1 MATDVFSIID
11 EAVENPE
18 RDFMGW
24 AEKMRMD
31 GFWTRV
37 RESGDYG
44 RTVFSAYAIASAMLK
59 ADSSLCFPPFA
70 KMKGI
75 PWMGTVSDS
84 LILAG
89 PVAKREP
96 GGTTMMDDRTLEALS
111 TSLAGIMFSY
121 DRASLLDART
131 KPGERKATI
140 VRSRTVKETFGSSRA
155 HALGCDDG
163 KDAHGAGL
171 PGAETMIKGL
181 SAAAGVSGFKEACAA
196 TALRDK
202 HDGHDFTI
210 LAPATTAL
218 SRTALALRFD
228 GMPEDDPVAVN
239 LAVWAFGH
247 WSRPMEDA
255 FINVP
260 WPGADD
266 GAVEAAAMIL
276 DDGDGIP
283 DFISSVLSL
292 MGSWKGPS
300 PSADEVHDL
309 LYGTPHTA
317 DVRNEAI
324 IQLLDFL
331 TQTVYA
337 TEHRKGMDVE
347 AIFDGHHPTESDKAG
362 AERAFARSLH
372 DLLIDREPLSF
383 ITQDLFRVISPL
395 LETLMYQNFDGIGRG
410 YPKGREEIVP
420 VDDSGSGLLFPAP
433 GNGFFAVQ

>member
-11 EAVENPE
+11 ESVENPE
-18 RDFMGW
+18 RDFMKR
-24 AEKMRMD
+24 ADEMKTD

-44 RTVFSAYAIASAMLK
+44 RTVFSAYAISSAMLK
-59 ADSSLCFPPFA
+59 ADDSLCFPPFA
-70 KMKGI
+70 KMKGV
-75 PWMGTVSDS
+75 PWMGTISDS
-84 LILAG
+84 LIQVD
-89 PVAKREP
+89 PVTKRKTS
-96 GGTTMMDDRTLEALS
+96 GTTLVDDGVLEILS
-111 TSLAGIMFSY
+111 TSLADIIFSY
-121 DRASLLDART
+121 DRASLLDVRT
-131 KPGERKATI
+131 KPGEKKATI

-163 KDAHGAGL
+163 KDAQGAGMR
-171 PGAETMIKGL
+171 GAETMIKGL
-181 SAAAGVSGFKEACAA
+181 SSASGVPGFKEACAA

-202 HDGHDFTI
+202 HDRHDFTI

-218 SRTALALRFD
+218 SRTAIAIRFD

-239 LAVWAFGH
+239 LAVRAFGH

-266 GAVEAAAMIL
+266 GAVEAAAMLL

-283 DFISSVLSL
+283 DFIASMLSL
-292 MGSWKGPS
+292 MSTWKGPA
-300 PSADEVHDL
+300 PSTDEVHNL
-309 LYGTPHTA
+309 LYGTPHTT

-331 TQTVYA
+331 TQSVYV

-347 AIFDGHHPTESDKAG
+347 AIFDGHHPTEKDMVG
-362 AERAFARSLH
+362 TERAFARSLH
-372 DLLIDREPLSF
+372 DLLIDKEPLSF
-383 ITQDLFRVISPL
+383 ITQDLFRVIPPL

-420 VDDSGSGLLFPAP
+420 VDDSGTGLLFPSS
-433 GNGFFAVQ
+433 GDGFFAVQ